1 MCDGDFALI
10 GIFGGVASEV
20 LAGGEE
26 AADGSEGGGQV
37 SSDEG
42 IVASVGGVMGELC
55 AEAFGGFVGFGEDE
69 ES

>member
-1 MCDGDFALI
+1 
-10 GIFGGVASEV
+10 
-20 LAGGEE
+20 GEE